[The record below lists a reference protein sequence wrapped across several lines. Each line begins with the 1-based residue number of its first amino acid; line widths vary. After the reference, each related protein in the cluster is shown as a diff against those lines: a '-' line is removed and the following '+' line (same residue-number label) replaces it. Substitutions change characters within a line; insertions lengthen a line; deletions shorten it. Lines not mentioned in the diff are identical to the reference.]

1 MDKIFF
7 FKIKKKRFRPI
18 RPPTTQEFTYRN
30 FSKYCPDNPYW
41 EINNSLIVC
50 DTDCQF
56 WKKADLYKN
65 ILATLHLHGEVTWGS
80 DAFDIY
86 RYYIIMSAHFWILK
100 NVKHLVLSRC
110 VQTQEQQVIIS
121 LTPPCCYHQFFQE
134 HIIRLLQ
141 NILCYAVLNKHT
153 FCSSLQ
159 WPLELNVIT
168 VCGDGAAWAHVGG
181 AQAECGCCWHIIS
194 HMAVQCL
201 ASQNQFTRRGELK
214 SIFS

>member
-1 MDKIFF
+1 MLREIGVTNKTGCIQFCLITYH
-7 FKIKKKRFRPI
+7 KP
-18 RPPTTQEFTYRN
+18 TYR
-30 FSKYCPDNPYW
+30 PDNPYW

-50 DTDCQF
+50 DTDCQC

-80 DAFDIY
+80 DAFDIQILHHY
-86 RYYIIMSAHFWILK
+86 VSAFLNLK

-141 NILCYAVLNKHT
+141 NILCYSVLNKHVP
-153 FCSSLQ
+153 FAARSSDL
-159 WPLELNVIT
+159 WNSML
-168 VCGDGAAWAHVGG
+168 
-181 AQAECGCCWHIIS
+181 
-194 HMAVQCL
+194 
-201 ASQNQFTRRGELK
+201 
-214 SIFS
+214 